1 MKYGN
6 DNVVDA
12 IYSGEKKGNPFL
24 EAMPEMRV
32 YPELCVNSKLAQ
44 NRARIILGRKTAVRD
59 SALAA
64 S

>member
-24 EAMPEMRV
+24 EAMPEAMSTEEV
-32 YPELCVNSKLAQ
+32 IPQTGFISCS
-44 NRARIILGRKTAVRD
+44 T
-59 SALAA
+59 
-64 S
+64 

>member
-1 MKYGN
+1 MKLGSIVNIDYGF
-6 DNVVDA
+6 
-12 IYSGEKKGNPFL
+12 KW
-24 EAMPEMRV
+24 V